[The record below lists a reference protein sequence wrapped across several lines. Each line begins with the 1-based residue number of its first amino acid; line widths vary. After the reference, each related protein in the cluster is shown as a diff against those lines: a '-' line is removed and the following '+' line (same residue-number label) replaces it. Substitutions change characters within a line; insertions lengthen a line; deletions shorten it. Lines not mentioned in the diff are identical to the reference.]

1 MDCSPPG
8 YSVYGDS
15 LGRILEWV
23 AMSSSRGSSQPEDWT
38 QVSCILVDYLPS
50 EPPGKPKTTGVG
62 SLCLLQGI
70 FPTQEPNQGLLH
82 CRRILYQLSYREAC
96 VADDF
101 TKNSKRIQYLFFS
114 NYCKTLKKIKHLL
127 THLVGPTS
135 PKGWYQR
142 QSTKMKIIGEYL
154 LWHLNRW
161 LNGKEFKYQ
170 CKR

>member
-1 MDCSPPG
+1 MWYKVNRIRRPDFKDYACVLSHVEFFVTLWTIGHQAPLSMGFPRQEYWSGLPFPPPG
-8 YSVYGDS
+8 DLPNPGIKPGSPALQLDS
-15 LGRILEWV
+15 LPAEL
-23 AMSSSRGSSQPEDWT
+23 Q
-38 QVSCILVDYLPS
+38 
-50 EPPGKPKTTGVG
+50 G
-62 SLCLLQGI
+62 SLCHRWFYQKFKEDSIFVFLKLLQN
-70 FPTQEPNQGLLH
+70 TEEN
-82 CRRILYQLSYREAC
+82 
-96 VADDF
+96 
-101 TKNSKRIQYLFFS
+101 
-114 NYCKTLKKIKHLL
+114 KTL